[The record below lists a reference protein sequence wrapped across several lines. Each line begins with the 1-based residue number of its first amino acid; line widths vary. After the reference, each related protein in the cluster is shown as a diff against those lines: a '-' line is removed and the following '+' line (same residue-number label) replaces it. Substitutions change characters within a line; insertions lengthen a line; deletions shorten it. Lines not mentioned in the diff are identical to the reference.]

1 MLWCGEGPRILP
13 YLGFYQAPLWSQ
25 KSSKCPLFETFRPP
39 LYRRMAGSST
49 GMQARCTCDRR
60 LSSPSPV
67 SWTWKLSAKNGK
79 LSRVCSSS
87 LSAELPT
94 CPVQCPREGCRRCPA
109 SVAHMISSVGM
120 TGRLV

>member
-49 GMQARCTCDRR
+49 APHRQEVNYQLGAKLRVFSTVRAR
-60 LSSPSPV
+60 
-67 SWTWKLSAKNGK
+67 
-79 LSRVCSSS
+79 S
-87 LSAELPT
+87 LSHSQWRGAIGVRQGWRQ
-94 CPVQCPREGCRRCPA
+94 PVG
-109 SVAHMISSVGM
+109 
-120 TGRLV
+120 